1 MDTEN
6 RKQEIRLRAQNLMTR
21 TNMLINLC
29 DERIFEDMQAN
40 RCQAGMTA
48 HQISRKMV
56 SERKKNSF
64 TGRMD
69 DLIYSFRRRKN

>member
-48 HQISRKMV
+48 HQISRKMQ
-56 SERKKNSF
+56 SERKKISF
-64 TGRMD
+64 TDKMA
-69 DLIYSFRRRKN
+69 DLIYSLKNNK